1 MTNTDKISYSL
12 IKNDEGAFTLRSVI
26 NSYGLDHVTDKDV
39 ASFYKTFSQF
49 ASFDTGLLP
58 LNGTGL
64 LAVRSAGHHTQIV
77 TQHAPGLYHINWGAY
92 EGDKKAVSYYV
103 AQPYRIVIGDFENGN
118 LLGARMFYSPYPIT
132 SPSNVLYH
140 VNLPNINCKGY
151 RGNGVGWICL
161 YHKDDWSSL
170 PFNEKV
176 SRFIERCSGVE
187 TYNDANMSET
197 DGPRFYQQHSKASY
211 LWSPLHWQDKSAQEG
226 FEWTLNENLWIPV
239 LVKDMD
245 HQDRHYED
253 GEPLTLAMAMLGN
266 YQAYYTDTSIPK
278 LYNVISR
285 PDLDLTADH
294 VYGMFKKSF
303 ALAPSQTKHEE
314 KDNPY
319 QFTVNNREKNG
330 SEKLVLPLFENDDEE
345 NEDEE
350 ENTFFCEHC
359 ESTYSYDDSD
369 SITTYYDTLVCNG
382 CLDEDYCY
390 ITSISAWF
398 SRNDDAIFWSN
409 EKEEFYN
416 IHYDTIFLC
425 ENCNDAHGIS
435 GSSLEKQAE
444 IKNYIY
450 YNSELGEICKSCFHS
465 TLDEYQNPPI
475 VNCKFCFKQIIDDP
489 ELQAHVY
496 KYSETTFDGSNYSM
510 TDSYICHTCA
520 PDFVYCPCG
529 ILKQTVD
536 VSATCE
542 PTSVSD
548 ENGQKLYTVKKCC
561 ASCVGNIHA
570 NDEGEL
576 VADYFPISSEAV
588 KLVISSGNYNKMYHP
603 YTVHTIPEF

>member
-58 LNGTGL
+58 LNGTGV
-64 LAVRSAGHHTQIV
+64 LAIRSAGHHTQIV
-77 TQHAPGLYHINWGAY
+77 TQHAAGLYYVNWGAY
-92 EGDKKAVSYYV
+92 EGDNNAVSYYV

-140 VNLPNINCKGY
+140 VNLPNINCRGY

-197 DGPRFYQQHSKASY
+197 DGPRFYQMNNKPSY
-211 LWSPLHWQDKSAQEG
+211 VYNPSDWQNKSQEG
-226 FEWTLNENLWIPV
+226 FEWTLDENLWIPV

-245 HQDRHYED
+245 NQSQHDPNGQ
-253 GEPLTLAMAMLGN
+253 PLTLAMAMLGN
-266 YQAYYTDTSIPK
+266 YQAYYSDTSIPK

-285 PDLDLTADH
+285 PDFNLTAEH

-319 QFTVNNREKNG
+319 QFTVNNRQKNG
-330 SEKLVLPLFENDDEE
+330 SEKLVLPLFQNDDEDNE
-345 NEDEE
+345 NE

-359 ESTYSYDDSD
+359 QSTYDYDEND
-369 SITTYYDTLVCNG
+369 SITTYYDTLVCDS
-382 CLDEDYCY
+382 CIAEDYCY
-390 ITSISAWF
+390 ISSVGAWF
-398 SRNDDAIFWSN
+398 SKNDDSILWSS
-409 EKEEFYN
+409 EQQEFYH
-416 IHYDTIFLC
+416 IQYDTVFVC
-425 ENCNDAHGIS
+425 DNCSDAHGIS
-435 GSSLEKQAE
+435 GISSDKSTQ
-444 IKNYIY
+444 IKDHNY
-450 YNSELGEICKSCFHS
+450 YNSELGQICKDCFYL
-465 TLDEYQNPPI
+465 TLKDYQNPPI
-475 VNCKFCFKQIIDDP
+475 VDCKFCSKEMIDDF
-489 ELQAHVY
+489 ELQSHVH
-496 KYSETTFDGSNYSM
+496 KYSETIFNGTNYLI
-510 TDSYICHTCA
+510 TNSYICHTCA

-529 ILKQTVD
+529 ILKQKED

-542 PTSVSD
+542 PTVISD
-548 ENGQKLYTVKKCC
+548 DSGQKLYTVNKCC
-561 ASCVGNIHA
+561 TSCLGNIHT
-570 NDEGEL
+570 NDQDQL

-588 KLVISSGNYNKMYHP
+588 NLVISSGNYNKMYHP
-603 YTVHTIPEF
+603 YIVHTIPEF